1 MLTAAATSSTTMDLL
16 AAPSDLMTPE
26 TVPSRMTTVPARIC
40 GRMYS
45 RHSSAMSCAPIIE
58 RAGSTARS
66 RTGVLMMP
74 MITDST
80 TVWDASL
87 SALCFS
93 PLPRYLAMAVAA
105 PIPSPVPSPETIQ

>member
-1 MLTAAATSSTTMDLL
+1 MFTAAATRSMTMDLL

-26 TVPSRMTTVPARIC
+26 TVPSMMTTVPAIIW
-40 GRMYS
+40 GSMYS
-45 RHSSAMSCAPIIE
+45 RHSAAMSCAPIIDM
-58 RAGSTARS
+58 AGSTIRS
-66 RTGVLMMP
+66 RIGVVATP
-74 MITDST
+74 SVTDST
-80 TVWDASL
+80 TVWEASL